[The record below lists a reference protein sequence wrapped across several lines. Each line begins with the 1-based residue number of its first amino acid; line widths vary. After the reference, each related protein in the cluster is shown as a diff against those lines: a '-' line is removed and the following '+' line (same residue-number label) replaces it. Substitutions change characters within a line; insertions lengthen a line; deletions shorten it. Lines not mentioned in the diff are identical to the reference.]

1 MDKFTKIL
9 FFAIIVTSAVLFAS
23 VGFMVSKNP
32 SKKVGEDIVAD
43 NLPRAKVQKEDTTKN
58 VSTTNSET
66 EVYIL
71 RYNPDS
77 QKVELVTKKA
87 DGTEIVSNVNS
98 INPFYLT
105 EEDIK
110 KLTEGIFVTTR
121 EDMFILIEDFSS

>member
-1 MDKFTKIL
+1 MDKFPKIL
-9 FFAIIVTSAVLFAS
+9 FFAITLSSAVFFAS

-32 SKKVGEDIVAD
+32 SKKAGEDIVAD
-43 NLPRAKVQKEDTTKN
+43 NLPRVKNENENTAKN
-58 VSTTNSET
+58 VSTQNSET

-77 QKVELVTKKA
+77 KKVELVTKKT
-87 DGTEIVSNVNS
+87 DGTEIVSNVNN

-105 EEDIK
+105 EEDMK
-110 KLTEGIFVTTR
+110 KLTEGIVVTTR